1 MEKNLFET
9 IITQGAFAGL
19 FVWMLFDTKK
29 DSKEREVKYQETINM
44 LADKVGDV
52 KEIKE
57 DVKEI
62 KAKLNS

>member
-1 MEKNLFET
+1 MEKNIFE
-9 IITQGAFAGL
+9 IVITQGAFAAL

-29 DSKEREVKYQETINM
+29 DSKEREIKYQETINM

-62 KAKLNS
+62 KNKLNL